1 VRRNFFLSTA
11 VLLAALSAAG
21 VFVPGTAPAGG
32 PAEPTAREAA
42 LAAHMAR
49 VMRLAGPRSG
59 AIVYDMTTGRTLFAE
74 RATERRAPASVE
86 KLYTATALLE
96 RMGPTA
102 RLETTVSGTGRLG
115 EGGVWEG
122 NLYLHGG
129 GDPTFG
135 SEAFIKG
142 HYGGEGASVEA
153 LAEELRHA
161 DGIRRVTGSVQG
173 DESLFDTL
181 RGEPSSGYKED
192 PFLEGTLSALAFN
205 RGETGREAS
214 PHGQHTPHT
223 PPVPHAPAAYA
234 AKRLRAALRAAGV
247 AVSKGTGAAITPAG
261 ATPLAAVRSP
271 TIAKLLGLT
280 LPESDNFFAET
291 LLKDLGA
298 RFAGAGSTAAGA
310 QVVRETAAAF
320 GLHPRVLDGSGLS
333 EEDATSPYEAVTL
346 LEELAKTPIGGVVR
360 GDMAAAGRTG
370 TLAERMRGTAAEGRC
385 EGKTGTLTNVSNFAG
400 YCAATD
406 GHEIAFAFFIDGV
419 PIEKAHTLQDNM
431 AITLAD
437 Y

>member
-1 VRRNFFLSTA
+1 
-11 VLLAALSAAG
+11 
-21 VFVPGTAPAGG
+21 
-32 PAEPTAREAA
+32 
-42 LAAHMAR
+42 
-49 VMRLAGPRSG
+49 
-59 AIVYDMTTGRTLFAE
+59 
-74 RATERRAPASVE
+74 
-86 KLYTATALLE
+86 
-96 RMGPTA
+96 
-102 RLETTVSGTGRLG
+102 
-115 EGGVWEG
+115 VWEG

-142 HYGGEGASVEA
+142 HYGGEGTSVEA
-153 LAEELRHA
+153 LAKELEHT
-161 DGIRRVTGSVQG
+161 DGIRRVTGTIQG

-214 PHGQHTPHT
+214 PHAPRGQRTPHGQHA

-298 RFAGAGSTAAGA
+298 RFAGAGSTTAGA
-310 QVVRETAAAF
+310 QVVREAAAEF

-333 EEDATSPYEAVTL
+333 EGDATSPYEATTL
-346 LEELAKTPIGGVVR
+346 LEELAQTPIGNVVR
-360 GDMAAAGRTG
+360 GDMAQAGRTG
-370 TLAERMRGTAAEGRC
+370 TLSERMRGTAAEGRC
-385 EGKTGTLTNVSNFAG
+385 EGKTGTLTNVSNLAG
-400 YCAATD
+400 YCAAANGD
-406 GHEIAFAFFIDGV
+406 EIAFAFFIDGV